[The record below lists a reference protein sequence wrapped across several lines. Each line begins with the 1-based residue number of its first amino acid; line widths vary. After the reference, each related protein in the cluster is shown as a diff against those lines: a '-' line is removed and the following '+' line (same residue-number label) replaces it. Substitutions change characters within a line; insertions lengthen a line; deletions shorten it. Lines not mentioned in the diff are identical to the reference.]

1 MGHYRETKSVASVL
15 AVVVFLGALI
25 DAPGSLGLGPFSVM
39 GFQTIVYAVCSFA
52 LVFVRLTIPKTTS
65 TIGWLVLFLAW
76 GYSSLLWQPSFSVQ
90 NLVAYTAFAGL
101 VLLAATESYRAPYLS
116 RYISISFAFA
126 TVLFMLLFMLKLLGM
141 PLSIGSRTSA
151 LFSLVVLGWC
161 LAGWRYGSRWGL
173 WVAILITATIGASL
187 SRMAFLVALML
198 FPIARVQPKSF
209 RGWVLVCF
217 WSVLTA
223 GIMYIA
229 VVYVQALHARFF
241 SGDVSLKIGGLS
253 INASGRMRFWAALLS
268 SWWKSPWIGNGAG
281 SSMQAIVF
289 STNFKQQPH
298 NDYLRLLHDYG
309 LIGFALWS
317 FGFFGLLWRTFRTWL
332 WAEKN
337 DGACVQ
343 IHLAAFLGL
352 VAVSLTML
360 TDNVSI
366 YIFVMAPVAV
376 LVGTSLGRLSRHRAA
391 AMAEEVPSRVLGA
404 ARLHSKCV
412 SEYTASHRPTLDAV

>member
-161 LAGWRYGSRWGL
+161 LAGWR
-173 WVAILITATIGASL
+173 
-187 SRMAFLVALML
+187 
-198 FPIARVQPKSF
+198 
-209 RGWVLVCF
+209 
-217 WSVLTA
+217 
-223 GIMYIA
+223 
-229 VVYVQALHARFF
+229 
-241 SGDVSLKIGGLS
+241 
-253 INASGRMRFWAALLS
+253 
-268 SWWKSPWIGNGAG
+268 
-281 SSMQAIVF
+281 
-289 STNFKQQPH
+289 
-298 NDYLRLLHDYG
+298 
-309 LIGFALWS
+309 
-317 FGFFGLLWRTFRTWL
+317 
-332 WAEKN
+332 
-337 DGACVQ
+337 
-343 IHLAAFLGL
+343 
-352 VAVSLTML
+352 
-360 TDNVSI
+360 
-366 YIFVMAPVAV
+366 
-376 LVGTSLGRLSRHRAA
+376 
-391 AMAEEVPSRVLGA
+391 
-404 ARLHSKCV
+404 
-412 SEYTASHRPTLDAV
+412 